1 VCTTLCGSGHVSWKL
16 VFPDDANTPGVRV
29 LDLAYPGL
37 HIPSAFD
44 DVDEGDALRPI
55 PLMPAGACHAETNLE
70 ALMSDSG
77 VFGAIR
83 PKPAARRRPELD
95 CTDSARAMSHV
106 ANMFPRKLA
115 QRAIRVDGDVIDFV
129 WGNGAAGQD

>member
-1 VCTTLCGSGHVSWKL
+1 LTH
-16 VFPDDANTPGVRV
+16 TPGVRV
-29 LDLAYPGL
+29 LDLAYPGLHIEGKSNL

-44 DVDEGDALRPI
+44 DVDEGDALRSI
-55 PLMPAGACHAETNLE
+55 PLMSAGACHADTNLE